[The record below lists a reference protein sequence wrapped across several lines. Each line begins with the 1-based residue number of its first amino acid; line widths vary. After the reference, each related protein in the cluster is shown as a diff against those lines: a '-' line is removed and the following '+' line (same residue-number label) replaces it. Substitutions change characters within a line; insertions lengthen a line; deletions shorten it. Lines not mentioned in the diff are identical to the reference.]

1 MIVKLRFNAFIFTLA
16 MLILLAGLQQGIVS
30 GRTIYDMPPSFIYLG
45 SAYWGGF
52 PVSAWVTAA
61 VFLVAGLFL
70 RYHRTGR
77 AIYAIGG
84 NLEAARAAG
93 IKVDRIRIAVFTV
106 AGMLAALAGLMIAGQ
121 VVAVTA
127 NQGNNLIFTVF
138 AAAVIGGIAL
148 EGGRGRMI
156 GAFTGV
162 VLLGLVNNVLVLR
175 NTSTFWIDAA
185 NGAIILIALGLA
197 RVIGLGPGLS
207 VRLAD
212 KVCIVTGAGSGIGRA
227 SAVLFAAEGAQCRRR
242 RPRRGDAEDVTQT
255 ACDVGDRAG
264 RRRGRGCDRALAAST
279 VDRFGRIDVLFNNAG
294 IAGVGDVE
302 ETSLE
307 LWEQVMRVNVRGV
320 FLMSRAV
327 VPPMIAQR
335 SGSIVNMSSAIAQT
349 GLARRVSYA
358 ASKGAVLALTRSMQ
372 VDLAPHDS
380 PRQRAA
386 CPGR

>member
-1 MIVKLRFNAFIFTLA
+1 VTDAALEHVEIVRRPVRRVLLGSVRELALVPAIAVLVVAGIFTSPAFFTTANFSNTAQFSAALGMVVVAESLILLTGSFDLSLQSIYGLAPMIGAWLIVSKDAQGLGTKWPPAFGILVVIGIGAAVGLFNGFMIVKLKFNAFIFTLA

-45 SAYWGGF
+45 GAYWAGF

-61 VFLVAGLFL
+61 VFLAAALFL
-70 RYHRTGR
+70 RYHRAGR

-93 IKVDRIRIAVFTV
+93 IKVDRIRIGVFTV
-106 AGMLAALAGLMIAGQ
+106 AGALAAVAGLMIAGQ

-185 NGAIILIALGLA
+185 NGAIILVALGLA
-197 RVIGLGPGLS
+197 RVVAL
-207 VRLAD
+207 VR
-212 KVCIVTGAGSGIGRA
+212 T
-227 SAVLFAAEGAQCRRR
+227 
-242 RPRRGDAEDVTQT
+242 
-255 ACDVGDRAG
+255 
-264 RRRGRGCDRALAAST
+264 
-279 VDRFGRIDVLFNNAG
+279 
-294 IAGVGDVE
+294 
-302 ETSLE
+302 
-307 LWEQVMRVNVRGV
+307 
-320 FLMSRAV
+320 
-327 VPPMIAQR
+327 
-335 SGSIVNMSSAIAQT
+335 
-349 GLARRVSYA
+349 
-358 ASKGAVLALTRSMQ
+358 
-372 VDLAPHDS
+372 
-380 PRQRAA
+380 
-386 CPGR
+386 

>member
-1 MIVKLRFNAFIFTLA
+1 MTDAAIEHAEIVRRSPRRVLLGSLRELALVPAIAVLFVAGIFTSPAFFTTSNLSNTAQFSAALGLVVVAESLILLTGSFDLSLQSIYGLAPMIGAWLIVPKDAQGLGTHWNPAIGILVVMGIGAAVGLFNGFMIVKLRFNAFIFTLA
-16 MLILLAGLQQGIVS
+16 MLILIAGLQQGIVS

-52 PVSAWVTAA
+52 PVSAWMTAA
-61 VFLVAGLFL
+61 AFLIAGLFL

-106 AGMLAALAGLMIAGQ
+106 AGMLAGIAGLMIAGQ

-138 AAAVIGGIAL
+138 AAAVIGGIEL

-197 RVIGLGPGLS
+197 RVIGT
-207 VRLAD
+207 VR
-212 KVCIVTGAGSGIGRA
+212 T
-227 SAVLFAAEGAQCRRR
+227 
-242 RPRRGDAEDVTQT
+242 
-255 ACDVGDRAG
+255 
-264 RRRGRGCDRALAAST
+264 
-279 VDRFGRIDVLFNNAG
+279 
-294 IAGVGDVE
+294 
-302 ETSLE
+302 
-307 LWEQVMRVNVRGV
+307 
-320 FLMSRAV
+320 
-327 VPPMIAQR
+327 
-335 SGSIVNMSSAIAQT
+335 
-349 GLARRVSYA
+349 
-358 ASKGAVLALTRSMQ
+358 
-372 VDLAPHDS
+372 
-380 PRQRAA
+380 
-386 CPGR
+386 